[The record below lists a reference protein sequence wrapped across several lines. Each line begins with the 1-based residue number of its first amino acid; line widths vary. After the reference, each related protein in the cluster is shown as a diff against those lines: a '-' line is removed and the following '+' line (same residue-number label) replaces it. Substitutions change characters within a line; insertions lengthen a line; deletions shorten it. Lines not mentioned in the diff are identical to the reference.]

1 MRDTRKLEFPRRG
14 PAIYILAGSALL
26 SVILLFTTID
36 PFLDKGGFLVG
47 GLDVHI
53 YRDGAFRIVHD
64 IPLYTEPTMRG
75 LLYTYTP
82 FSTIAFVPI
91 YLVPWG
97 YVTNTWL
104 VFNLGVLIGCV
115 LLSWRLLGYRITAR
129 LVVISV
135 LLAATCVFIEPVRQT
150 LYFGQINLVLML
162 LILLDALRDDYG
174 KVRGIGVGLA
184 AGIKLTP
191 IYFVAY
197 FVALRQWRSAVTA
210 CATFLASIA
219 FAWVI
224 LPADSREYWTSTFFQ
239 SNRIAVDTHPA
250 NQSIRGVI
258 AHVLDRPAP
267 VWLWLLIAGSIAI
280 ASLVVTTALYQRGER
295 LLSITLAGLT
305 ACAVSPFSWGHHW
318 VWFVPLLVYLVHKA
332 RDNWRWWVA
341 AAVLFTATA
350 AWTYHWSRTWVS
362 IGVFL
367 LPPWWPITKVMINGY
382 VIAFLAVLIGAW
394 IHLRRDGWSALSERS
409 AERSI
414 RLPLLRRRD
423 PESPSCP
430 TPSP

>member
-1 MRDTRKLEFPRRG
+1 MRDTRKLEFPRTG
-14 PAIYILAGSALL
+14 PALVILAGSAVL

-36 PFLDKGGFLVG
+36 PFLDKGGFLAG

-53 YRDGAFRIVHD
+53 YRDGAFRIVHH

-97 YVTNTWL
+97 AVTNTWL
-104 VFNLGVLIGCV
+104 VFNLCVLIANV
-115 LLSWRLLGYRITAR
+115 LVSWRLLGYRINAR
-129 LVVISV
+129 LVLISV
-135 LLAATCVFIEPVRQT
+135 LLATTCVFIEPVRQT

-162 LILLDALRDDYG
+162 LVLLDASREDGG
-174 KVRGIGVGLA
+174 KLRGIGVGIS

-197 FVALRQWRSAVTA
+197 FVALRQWRSAITA
-210 CATFLASIA
+210 SVTFLGSVV
-219 FAWVI
+219 FAGII
-224 LPADSREYWTSTFFQ
+224 LPADSREYWTATFFQ
-239 SNRIAVDTHPA
+239 SNRIAVDNHPA
-250 NQSIRGVI
+250 NQSIRGFI
-258 AHVLDRPAP
+258 AHVLGGPAP

-280 ASLVVTTALYQRGER
+280 ASLLVTTALYQRGER
-295 LLSITLAGLT
+295 LLSITIAGLT

-318 VWFVPLLVYLVHKA
+318 VWFVPLLVFLVHKA
-332 RDNWRWWVA
+332 QDRRRWWVVA
-341 AAVLFTATA
+341 AMLFTATA
-350 AWTYHWSRTWVS
+350 AWTYHWSATWVS

-367 LPPWWPITKVMINGY
+367 LPPWWPVTKVMINGY
-382 VIAFLAVLIGAW
+382 VIAYLAVLIGAW
-394 IHLRRDGWSALSERS
+394 IHLRRDGWSLGERS

-414 RLPLLRRRD
+414 RFPLLRRRT
-423 PESPSCP
+423 PETPSCP
-430 TPSP
+430 TP